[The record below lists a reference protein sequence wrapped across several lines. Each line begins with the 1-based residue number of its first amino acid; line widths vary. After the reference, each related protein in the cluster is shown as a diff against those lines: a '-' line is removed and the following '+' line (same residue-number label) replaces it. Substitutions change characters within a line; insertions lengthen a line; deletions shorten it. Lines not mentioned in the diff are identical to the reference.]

1 MKKLIKILEKILDFY
16 NGNIDEDLLENM
28 ILNSLILIIL
38 EELNAAKL
46 FLKESE
52 VQIIKNYDVYDILKI
67 NLTKKIIKSDYVL
80 PIAYEYIISRK
91 EKKEKYGIYYTPEW
105 LVKYMVDRAITQY
118 IKQRDNVDNLKI
130 LEPACGSG
138 MFLLYIFDVFY
149 EWYVKKSNLSS
160 LEIVKRI
167 IENILYG
174 IDIDEKGIYLCKISL
189 LIKVYKLIGEKV
201 DIKFNLFN
209 VDFLK
214 NNNYIDNYKFD
225 CVIGNP
231 PYLENRRI
239 NKYYNKDYLKNNYL
253 TAVGRFDI
261 YSLFIEKAIRM
272 LCDDGELAFVTPG
285 NILSNNNFTPIRGII
300 LDKTEIKEI
309 VNLGNNIFDKVDMNM
324 AIIFIKKSQ
333 KNKKRVKILCKNLK
347 DSNNIKK
354 DIFKNDYKIIDQAYY
369 YNNLNYV
376 FDIESSKK
384 TFELRQRIYK
394 TNFYKINDLCEIVA
408 GIATGNIRNKLL
420 TYDGNKEGARKVLT
434 GKDVKLYYY
443 NWSGLYVITDKS
455 IINKDMGE
463 YATFMREEFV
473 FNPKILIRQTADRFI
488 CAYDEQKYYILNT
501 LYSLIVRKEYRKDVF
516 TKFILA
522 LLNSKLYSFLYR
534 SLIMEEG
541 KLFPQLKIFHIQ
553 QSPFKLISLSKQEE
567 YVLLIDKIIS
577 LKKELFENTHKE
589 YDRYIRQIEIE
600 DLVHKLDRLV
610 YNLFN
615 LSNSEIDEIERKMGK
630 SPLVYS
636 RNKSIDLNNALKELK
651 NCNDI
656 IKISKKFKIHP
667 LVLFN
672 RNFF

>member
-1 MKKLIKILEKILDFY
+1 MKKLIKILEKMLDFY
-16 NGNIDEDLLENM
+16 NGEINEDLLEDM
-28 ILNSLILIIL
+28 ILNSLILLIL

-52 VQIIKNYDVYDILKI
+52 IKNIKNHDIYKMLKRDM
-67 NLTKKIIKSDYVL
+67 TKEIIKSDYVI

-91 EKKEKYGIYYTPEW
+91 EKKEKYSIYYTPEW
-105 LVKYMVDRAITQY
+105 LVNYMVDRVITQY
-118 IKQRDNVDNLKI
+118 IKQRNNIDNLKI

-149 EWYVKKSNLSS
+149 KWYKEKTNLSS
-160 LEIVKRI
+160 LEIVKRVV
-167 IENILYG
+167 ENILYG
-174 IDIDEKGIYLCKISL
+174 IDIDGKGIYLCKISL
-189 LIKVYKLIGEKV
+189 QIKVYKLIREKI
-201 DIKFNLFN
+201 DLKFNLYN

-214 NNNYIDNYKFD
+214 SNYIDNYKFS

-239 NKYYNKDYLKNNYL
+239 NKYYNKDYLKNNFL

-261 YSLFIEKAIRM
+261 YSLFIEKAIKM
-272 LCDDGELAFVTPG
+272 LCDDGYLAFITPG
-285 NILSNNNFTPIRGII
+285 NILSNNNFTPIRKII

-309 VNLGNNIFDKVDMNM
+309 VNLGSNIFDKVDMNM
-324 AIIFIKKSQ
+324 AIIFAKKSQ
-333 KNKKRVKILCKNLK
+333 NNLKRNKILCKNLK
-347 DSNNIKK
+347 DSFNIKK
-354 DIFKNDYKIIDQAYY
+354 DIFKNNYKIIDQAYY

-376 FDIESSKK
+376 FDIESSKE
-384 TFELRQRIYK
+384 TFELRQRIYS
-394 TNFYKINDLCEIVA
+394 TNPYKINDLCEIVA

-420 TYDGNKEGARKVLT
+420 TYDGNKKGARKVLT
-434 GKDVKLYYY
+434 GRDIKPYYY

-455 IINKDMGE
+455 IINKELGE

-501 LYSLIVRKEYRKDVF
+501 LYSLIVRKQYRKDVF
-516 TKFILA
+516 IKFILA

-541 KLFPQLKIFHIQ
+541 KLFPQLKIFHVQ

-567 YVLLIDKIIS
+567 YVLLIDNIIS
-577 LKKELFENTHKE
+577 LKKQLFENTYNE
-589 YDRYIRQIEIE
+589 YDRYIKQIEIE
-600 DLVHKLDRLV
+600 YLVYKLDRLV

-615 LSNSEIDEIERKMGK
+615 LSNYEIEEIERKMGK
-630 SPLVYS
+630 SPLIYS
-636 RNKSIDLNNALKELK
+636 KNDLTDINNALKELNK
-651 NCNDI
+651 CNDV
-656 IKISKKFKIHP
+656 IKISKKYKIHP
-667 LVLFN
+667 SVLLN